1 MKKIFNRKQFW
12 AVFTNLQYRE
22 KFDFLLLEF
31 FGLEQVRVIKKED
44 VKENAITLSFVVFLN
59 TEELLTVVVVDTKS
73 YFNSSKTFYINFS
86 YQHVKRYFAYLIPGY
101 LEIYCPYAFFHPSR
115 KKRLLLFAS
124 LFFTKNK
131 REVKKILSQLQLFSE
146 EEIKEILI
154 IL

>member
-1 MKKIFNRKQFW
+1 MKKIFGRKQFYT
-12 AVFTNLQYRE
+12 VFSKIKYRE
-22 KFDFLLLEF
+22 KFDSLLLEF
-31 FGLEQVRVIKKED
+31 FGLEQIRVIKKEE
-44 VKENAITLSFVVFLN
+44 VKESDVLLSFVVFLN
-59 TEELLTVVVVDTKS
+59 TEELLTVVVVDTKP
-73 YFNSSKTFYINFS
+73 YFNSSKTFYLNFS
-86 YQHVKRYFAYLIPGY
+86 YQHVKCYFTYLIPGY

-146 EEIKEILI
+146 EEINEILI